1 MNTLQNV
8 YDKLA
13 DKTELAKHEVDLGL
27 VDDLK
32 ITLNSLEEQIFIDK
46 EILSKTIKISSD
58 LLLLNKN
65 AKERL
70 TSNDSI
76 IQSSFKKIQLAEK
89 FIAQA
94 ERISKEL
101 GVDVKTISN
110 YNGILNA
117 KKTAQDNIKLLSK
130 EQNALKSLIK

>member
-1 MNTLQNV
+1 MNTLKTI
-8 YDKLA
+8 YEKLS
-13 DKTELAKHEVDLGL
+13 DKTELAKHEVELGL

-32 ITLNSLEEQIFIDK
+32 ITLKSLEEQIFIDK

-58 LLLLNKN
+58 LFILNKN

-70 TSNDSI
+70 TSNDSV

-110 YNGILNA
+110 YNEILNA

>member
-1 MNTLQNV
+1 MNTLKTI
-8 YDKLA
+8 YDKIG
-13 DKTELAKHEVDLGL
+13 KTELAKHEVELGL

-32 ITLNSLEEQIFIDK
+32 ITLKSLEEQIFIDK

-58 LLLLNKN
+58 LFILNKN

-70 TSNDSI
+70 TSNDSV

-110 YNGILNA
+110 YNEILNA